1 MKISLLTPQ
10 PLQLAGSLEPKQA
23 KGLETSFSEQLRSA
37 LNEVNSLQVQADE
50 VTNKYLIGDIK
61 DLHQVML
68 ATEEANLALQLTIS
82 IRNKIIEAYQE
93 MSRMQI

>member
-10 PLQLAGSLEPKQA
+10 PLQLAGSLEKSQNIEQG
-23 KGLETSFSEQLRSA
+23 KSFGEQLRTA
-37 LNEVNSLQVQADE
+37 INQVNDLQIQADE
-50 VTNKYLIGDIK
+50 VTNKYMAGDIQ

-68 ATEEANLALQLTIS
+68 ATEEANLALQLTVS

-93 MSRMQI
+93 ISRMQI